1 MASPIDLTH
10 SWCVLLAHN
19 QEASLMAKAATEV
32 IVTKLCRFV
41 VELFVGSKGLLSL
54 TSLTIVLFEPPLA
67 LLLLQSHFRH
77 S

>member
-1 MASPIDLTH
+1 MPKAS
-10 SWCVLLAHN
+10 
-19 QEASLMAKAATEV
+19 TE
-32 IVTKLCRFV
+32 IIATKLCRFV
-41 VELFVGSKGLLSL
+41 VELYVESKGLLSL